1 MRFRVTGQGWRL
13 GDTLVPTN
21 TVIDFA
27 KRDQWSQRAKGK
39 PVPFDAVPLDEEAL
53 QEQLRLYPD
62 AKHLLRGG
70 WV

>member
-1 MRFRVTGQGWRL
+1 MKFRITGQGWRL
-13 GDTLVPTN
+13 GAELVPAN
-21 TVIDFA
+21 TVIDA
-27 KRDQWSQRAKGK
+27 SAVDRWSKRAKGK

-70 WV
+70 WI

>member
-1 MRFRVTGQGWRL
+1 MRFRITGQGWRL
-13 GDTLVPTN
+13 GDALVPAETI
-21 TVIDFA
+21 VDLA
-27 KRDQWSQRAKGK
+27 KSDQWSQRAKGK